1 MEGPAASGAFFLPLQ
16 RGKSGWD
23 SRHMALSVYQWK
35 TKNPAITG
43 GVLTRLKGCYLA
55 AAKRAAT
62 AFQSTTFQKAPM

>member
-23 SRHMALSVYQWK
+23 SRHVALSVNQWK
-35 TKNPAITG
+35 TKNPAVSG
-43 GVLTRLKGCYLA
+43 GVLAKFKRFYLA